1 VLVADTIVRRQR
13 VDSLT
18 QLEAVTERALALARV
33 KNADVDRRAARA
45 RELANVAA
53 PPGAMLAA
61 ALSLGLMVGIGT
73 ALAAELRTPR
83 LADVAE
89 AESAAGIRVTA
100 VIEPR
105 GPAPERTR
113 RRADVDAPP
122 LIDRTSEAYRLLY
135 LNFAATGSALPLITV
150 TGDEP
155 AVAATVAANLAAAS
169 AAEARSTLLV
179 DGDFAASAVAGVLR
193 LRFEPGL
200 ADVIRGS
207 HDWAESTQTATVGR
221 DGALDVMPSGAWR
234 GKAPDAAAAEEIRR
248 DLMRVVR
255 RYDLAVL
262 VAPEGH
268 VAKSGTSLLPAPD
281 VLLCARLGAT
291 PVARLRREAD
301 ALRSAGVRLRGLVI
315 WRADLPQVLTQAEL
329 GVRRRG
335 ASRGVERREG
345 EPAGA

>member
-1 VLVADTIVRRQR
+1 MSVRSRRRLAGRLDGRAQWFAWRARNAFRTRAALAGVVATVVFIAALLTLALAPRQANRAAEALAPLPSERVDTARFVVRLEEARRQARAEDSTLALERLAAPAQQAPADTFPPDVVFRR
-13 VDSLT
+13 DSLR
-18 QLEAVTERALALARV
+18 AVAADLGRLITRAENSPLPASYRALASAQGLRANASIAALVDTLTSIERERDEFGIAGGADPIFVALTARATAVGQSIQDVARV

-135 LNFAATGSALPLITV
+135 LNFAATGSALP
-150 TGDEP
+150 
-155 AVAATVAANLAAAS
+155 
-169 AAEARSTLLV
+169 
-179 DGDFAASAVAGVLR
+179 
-193 LRFEPGL
+193 
-200 ADVIRGS
+200 
-207 HDWAESTQTATVGR
+207 
-221 DGALDVMPSGAWR
+221 
-234 GKAPDAAAAEEIRR
+234 
-248 DLMRVVR
+248 
-255 RYDLAVL
+255 
-262 VAPEGH
+262 
-268 VAKSGTSLLPAPD
+268 
-281 VLLCARLGAT
+281 
-291 PVARLRREAD
+291 
-301 ALRSAGVRLRGLVI
+301 
-315 WRADLPQVLTQAEL
+315 
-329 GVRRRG
+329 
-335 ASRGVERREG
+335 
-345 EPAGA
+345 

>member
-1 VLVADTIVRRQR
+1 
-13 VDSLT
+13 
-18 QLEAVTERALALARV
+18 
-33 KNADVDRRAARA
+33 
-45 RELANVAA
+45 
-53 PPGAMLAA
+53 MLAA
-61 ALSLGLMVGIGT
+61 ALSLGLMVGVGT
-73 ALAAELRTPR
+73 ALVAELRNPR
-83 LADVAE
+83 LADVTE
-89 AESAAGIRVTA
+89 AEGATGVRVIA
-100 VIEPR
+100 LIEPR

-113 RRADVDAPP
+113 RRVDVDAPP

-135 LNFAATGSALPLITV
+135 LTFAATGSALPLITV

-155 AVAATVAANLAAAS
+155 AVTATVAANLAAAS

-193 LRFEPGL
+193 LRFQPGL

-207 HDWAESTQTATVGR
+207 HDWAEATQTTMVGR

-234 GKAPDAAAAEEIRR
+234 GAAPDAAAAEEIRR
-248 DLMRVVR
+248 ELMRVAR

-281 VLLCARLGAT
+281 VLLCARLYAT
-291 PVARLRREAD
+291 PVSQLRREAD
-301 ALRSAGVRLRGLVI
+301 ALRNAGVRLRGLVI
-315 WRADLPQVLTQAEL
+315 WSAELPQVLTPAEL
-329 GVRRRG
+329 TLRRRVP
-335 ASRGVERREG
+335 ARVVERREG